1 MANPN
6 GSLQFNDIGRILN
19 TVRARPRIL
28 PSTQYDLFGYGS
40 DEINL
45 DQPYAPGYHTHYQDL
60 PDARFSQPPTAP
72 IQSNSAI
79 PRSAGFYAPMYIDSD
94 QSTQRAGRQGHYSVR
109 SASSYQRSRGS
120 NLSEGHETYSMTS
133 YSSAPSGNG
142 PPPAHM
148 QQHLPLPDP
157 GFGPRIIP
165 CELEPVTGCPERFH
179 LNNIDGWTRH
189 IVEGHMD
196 GMYPENSMCWFCNIE
211 FPARTLDFEDRRTA
225 FLERMRHIHG
235 DLVRS
240 GTSSGRRAD
249 FVLMRFFHEIGAIS
263 HEQHEDA
270 KNRLAEVRAPREFRP
285 QRPRARTPV
294 TIIVENPNGR
304 QIRSQR

>member
-6 GSLQFNDIGRILN
+6 GSLQFDDIGSILT

-28 PSTQYDLFGYGS
+28 PSPQDDLFGYGS
-40 DEINL
+40 FNL
-45 DQPYAPGYHTHYQDL
+45 DQPYAPGYHNQYQDL
-60 PDARFSQPPTAP
+60 PDARFQPPPAL

-79 PRSAGFYAPMYIDSD
+79 PRTPGFYAPMYIDSD
-94 QSTQRAGRQGHYSVR
+94 QSTQRAGHQGHYSIR
-109 SASSYQRSRGS
+109 SASSYQQSRGS
-120 NLSEGHETYSMTS
+120 ALFEGHETHSMTS
-133 YSSAPSGNG
+133 YSSVPSGNG

-148 QQHLPLPDP
+148 QQQLQLPDP

-189 IVEGHMD
+189 VVEDHMD
-196 GMYPENSMCWFCNIE
+196 GMYPENSMCWFCNIA
-211 FPARTLDFEDRRTA
+211 FPARTLDLEGRRTA

-235 DLVRS
+235 DLVRA
-240 GTSSGRRAD
+240 GTASGRRAD
-249 FVLMRFFHEIGAIS
+249 FVLMRFLYEIRAIS
-263 HEQHEDA
+263 HEQHEHA
-270 KNRLAEVRAPREFRP
+270 KNRLAEVRAPEEARSHRSRTRP
-285 QRPRARTPV
+285 PV

-304 QIRSQR
+304 QTRSYR